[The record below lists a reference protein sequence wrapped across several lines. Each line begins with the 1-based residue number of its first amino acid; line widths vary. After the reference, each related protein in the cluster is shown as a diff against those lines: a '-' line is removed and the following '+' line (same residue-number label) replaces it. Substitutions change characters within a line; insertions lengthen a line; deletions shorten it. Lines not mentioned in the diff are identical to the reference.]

1 MCGVV
6 GIAGT
11 SPVNQAIYDALTV
24 LQHRGQDAAGIVTWD
39 GNRLH
44 VRKSNGLVR
53 DVFQQRHMLRLK
65 GNIGIGHVRYPTAGC
80 SSSFEAQPFYV
91 NSPYGICLGHN
102 GNLTNAGELSEL
114 LRREDR
120 RHLNTGSDSEVLLNV
135 FAHELHQRTDGGL
148 TPDTVF
154 ESVAAVHERCRGG
167 YAVVALIIGE
177 GMLAFR
183 DPYGIRPLV
192 LGSRETPLGVE
203 YMVASESVAL
213 DALGFR
219 LLRDILPGE
228 AVFVDRS
235 GRLHMRL
242 CAARRAYAPCIFEYV
257 YFARPDSIIDELSV
271 YKTRLRMGETLA
283 ARILERWPDHDIDVV
298 IPIPD
303 TSRTAA
309 VQVAHNLGVKY
320 REGFIKNRYIGRT
333 FIMPGQAQRERSVRR
348 KLNAIDLEF
357 RGKNVLL
364 VDDSIVR
371 GTTSEQI
378 IRMAR
383 EAGARKVCFA
393 SAAPPVRYPNVYGI
407 DMPAA
412 TELVAHNRSEEEV
425 EALIGADRLFYQRL
439 DDLVRAVQHDDAH
452 VHQFDTSCFSGEYVT
467 GDITEEYLKQLEN
480 ARSDEAKQLFLGL
493 EGPGGLPLAADG
505 GADAAEDGD
514 AAMTMV

>member
-1 MCGVV
+1 MCGLV

-11 SPVNQAIYDALTV
+11 GPVNQAIYDALTV

-39 GNRLH
+39 GSHLH
-44 VRKSNGLVR
+44 ERRKNGLVR

-80 SSSFEAQPFYV
+80 SSSSEAQPFYV

-102 GNLTNAGELSEL
+102 GNLTNAAELSDL

-135 FAHELHQRTDGGL
+135 FAHELQQCADGAV
-148 TPDTVF
+148 DADAVF
-154 ESVAAVHERCRGG
+154 DAVAAVHERCRGG
-167 YAVVALIIGE
+167 YAVVALIIGQ

-192 LGSRETPLGVE
+192 LGRRESRRGTEH
-203 YMVASESVAL
+203 MVASESVAL
-213 DALGFR
+213 DALGFE
-219 LLRDILPGE
+219 LERDVLPGE
-228 AVFVDRS
+228 AVFVDAS
-235 GRLHMRL
+235 GRLHTRI
-242 CAARRAYAPCIFEYV
+242 CAERRAYSPCIFEFV
-257 YFARPDSIIDELSV
+257 YFARPDSIMDRLSV
-271 YKTRLRMGETLA
+271 YKTRLRMGEALA
-283 ARILERWPDHDIDVV
+283 DRMLELRPDHDIDVV

-309 VQVAHNLGVKY
+309 LQVAHRLGVKY

-333 FIMPGQAQRERSVRR
+333 FIMPGQAMRERSVRR

-371 GTTSEQI
+371 GTTSQQI

-383 EAGARKVCFA
+383 EAGARKVYFA

-412 TELVAHNRSEEEV
+412 SELIAHGRSEEEV
-425 EALIGADRLFYQRL
+425 ERFIGADWLIYQRL
-439 DDLVRAVQHDDAH
+439 DDLVRAVKH
-452 VHQFDTSCFSGEYVT
+452 VKGAISEFDTSCFSGEYVT
-467 GDITEEYLKQLEN
+467 GDVTPEYLSQLERE
-480 ARSDEAKQLFLGL
+480 RSDEAKQLYLSL
-493 EGPGGLPLAADG
+493 EAAGGAPFEGGEAADP
-505 GADAAEDGD
+505 DAPDTAVSGL
-514 AAMTMV
+514 